1 MYGLCGP
8 GVDIESCVVD
18 EDGGLVID
26 RDDLDVD
33 GRRDRGLGAGPAND
47 GEAVREG
54 VTAVVNVL
62 KEKEAKYSVNTSV
75 YPSAQYLSQEK
86 WEREGGS
93 PISVIILS
101 HPLWPWV
108 ICLLALPSF
117 PRRKKKREV
126 NQRV

>member
-62 KEKEAKYSVNTSV
+62 KEKGRNIQLTLQSIHQRNISHRKSGRG
-75 YPSAQYLSQEK
+75 
-86 WEREGGS
+86 REG
-93 PISVIILS
+93 VLS
-101 HPLWPWV
+101 
-108 ICLLALPSF
+108 
-117 PRRKKKREV
+117 R
-126 NQRV
+126 